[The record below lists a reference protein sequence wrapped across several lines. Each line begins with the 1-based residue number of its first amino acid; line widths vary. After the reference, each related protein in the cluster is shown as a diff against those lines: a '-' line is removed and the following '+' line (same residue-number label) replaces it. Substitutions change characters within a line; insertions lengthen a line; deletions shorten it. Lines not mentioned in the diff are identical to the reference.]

1 MQHIMVSPRDLGVML
16 RELRKQKGMTQ
27 TALGKRVGL
36 DQKRI
41 SLMENGNPNIR
52 VASLFRLFSALDVG
66 MALEPKAI
74 EGTTPV
80 QGNQEDNKDEW

>member
-1 MQHIMVSPRDLGVML
+1 
-16 RELRKQKGMTQ
+16 MTQ

-36 DQKRI
+36 DQKTNLPDGKTAIPI
-41 SLMENGNPNIR
+41 SGWP
-52 VASLFRLFSALDVG
+52 SLFRLLSALDVG

-80 QGNQEDNKDEW
+80 QGNQENNKDEW

>member
-1 MQHIMVSPRDLGVML
+1 MQQIMVSPKDLGAML
-16 RELRKQKGMTQ
+16 RELRKQKGLTQ

-36 DQKRI
+36 DQKRV

-52 VASLFRLFSALDVG
+52 VDSLFRLLSALDVG

-74 EGTTPV
+74 DGATPG
-80 QGNQEDNKDEW
+80 QRDQEDNKDEW

>member
-1 MQHIMVSPRDLGVML
+1 MQQIMVSPRDLGVTL

-52 VASLFRLFSALDVG
+52 VASLFRLLSALDVG

-74 EGTTPV
+74 EGTTPA
-80 QGNQEDNKDEW
+80 QGNQEKNKDEW